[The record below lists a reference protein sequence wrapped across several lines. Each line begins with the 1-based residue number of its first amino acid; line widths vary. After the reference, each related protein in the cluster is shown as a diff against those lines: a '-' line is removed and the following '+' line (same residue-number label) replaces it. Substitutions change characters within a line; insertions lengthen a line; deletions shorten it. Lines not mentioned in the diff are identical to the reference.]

1 MAGKGCRRL
10 TRRTVRGWVWWLPQ
24 LFLPFHW
31 LCWRISIAASSLHPL
46 VKGSELCCPV
56 AGTMW
61 SMFSQVTPPGRAHSH
76 VTWEGLRRVRRGKKH
91 LHQKRGGHRTPE
103 PALSLP
109 RPSLCLLSRWPC
121 SQSCSWSPP
130 AGREKCSP
138 ALEAVVMSS
147 AAPHPPLP
155 WPPNA
160 AVTALGLSL
169 HSLTT
174 VCLPHRPASSS
185 WDCPPTLA
193 SWSWLSACAT
203 PSTTADQSTW
213 TTTCSRETWTT
224 LRAPTL
230 TTDYRGCHHPS
241 FFSIMFTSSLMLIHF
256 YGNYIDVLGT
266 YTDIINSGHI

>member
-10 TRRTVRGWVWWLPQ
+10 TRRTVRGGGVWWLPQ

-31 LCWRISIAASSLHPL
+31 LCWCICIAASSLHPL
-46 VKGSELCCPV
+46 VKGNELCCPV

-61 SMFSQVTPPGRAHSH
+61 SMFSQVTPPVRAYSH
-76 VTWEGLRRVRRGKKH
+76 VTWEGLRRVRRGKKC
-91 LHQKRGGHRTPE
+91 LYQKLDGHRTPE
-103 PALSLP
+103 PALALP

-121 SQSCSWSPP
+121 SQSCSRSPP
-130 AGREKCSP
+130 AGREKCSLDLGGSGYEQHCSPPPTPPWHP
-138 ALEAVVMSS
+138 A
-147 AAPHPPLP
+147 
-155 WPPNA
+155 A

-213 TTTCSRETWTT
+213 TTTCSREMWTT

-230 TTDYRGCHHPS
+230 TTDYWGCHHPP
-241 FFSIMFTSSLMLIHF
+241 FFSVMFTSSLMLIHF
-256 YGNYIDVLGT
+256 YGNCIDVLGT
-266 YTDIINSGHI
+266 

>member
-1 MAGKGCRRL
+1 MGWGFINCSFLIGAVVGWQAKGAEGSLGGQWGEECGDSLRVVPSISLALLAHIHSSFKFAPSGEREWTL
-10 TRRTVRGWVWWLPQ
+10 LLCGRHHVKHVLP
-24 LFLPFHW
+24 
-31 LCWRISIAASSLHPL
+31 S
-46 VKGSELCCPV
+46 
-56 AGTMW
+56 
-61 SMFSQVTPPGRAHSH
+61 TPPGRAHSH
-76 VTWEGLRRVRRGKKH
+76 VTREGLRRMRTGKKH
-91 LHQKRGGHRTPE
+91 LHQKLGGHRTPE
-103 PALSLP
+103 PVLSLP

-121 SQSCSWSPP
+121 SQSCSWSTP

-138 ALEAVVMSS
+138 ALGAVVMSS

-230 TTDYRGCHHPS
+230 TTDYRGCHHP
-241 FFSIMFTSSLMLIHF
+241 FLLDNVHF
-256 YGNYIDVLGT
+256 QFNVDTLLW
-266 YTDIINSGHI
+266 